1 MSHSLSDLGARLRA
15 IRTEHGWR
23 IADVSRMTGLAGST
37 ISKVENGQ
45 MSLTYDK
52 LLQLVHGLDLDFS
65 VLFSATP
72 PQSDPAPVTARRSVG
87 RQGDIAYVDVEYYGS
102 YGYLNTD
109 IANKKMTPI
118 LGEVTARSVEEIG
131 GLFKHSG
138 EEFIYVL
145 SGAIEVHTEFYNPVV
160 LKVGESM
167 YIDSSMGHAYVAAGD
182 GPNRFICVC
191 TDDEGSGGTIALLRD
206 RGGVDRTANGV
217 SAPRLGVPP
226 ATQSAKADPLQ
237 RKKKVAA
244 KRA

>member
-52 LLQLVHGLDLDFS
+52 LLQLVKGLNLDFS
-65 VLFSATP
+65 VLFTSAP
-72 PQSDPAPVTARRSVG
+72 AAADPAPVTARRSVG
-87 RQGDIAYVDVEYYGS
+87 REPDIAYVDVDWYGS

-118 LGEVTARSVEEIG
+118 LGEVKVKNIKEVGE
-131 GLFKHSG
+131 LLKHPG

-145 SGAIEVHTEFYNPVV
+145 EGAIEVHTEFYSPVV
-160 LKVGESM
+160 LKVGDSL
-167 YIDSSMGHAYVAAGD
+167 YIDSNMGHAYLSASE
-182 GPNRFICVC
+182 GPSRFICVC
-191 TDDEGSGGTIALLRD
+191 AGETSEGTIELLRG
-206 RGGVDRTANGV
+206 RGGIDRIGHAVAPEAAALPRRKSRKSRTA
-217 SAPRLGVPP
+217 
-226 ATQSAKADPLQ
+226 
-237 RKKKVAA
+237 
-244 KRA
+244 